1 MYFYWLD
8 DLACAACKDSV
19 AFVIRF
25 LSTRVAQPKQR
36 CRCEREDRTKRDP
49 YRRVRKPRKPVHT
62 INQEPAGT
70 AIQSGQVHERSRSFM
85 ARFLPTQI
93 RRATSRQ
100 TSVFRVRSFVSTCR
114 LWLSNTDGLSRWDS
128 YLALLRS
135 SRVIARSLP
144 RKQNTKNNRCCD
156 DQRGTDAAKIESAR
170 RNGFGQKVTQRRAER
185 AGEDERRPE

>member
-1 MYFYWLD
+1 MKEKIGPKETLT
-8 DLACAACKDSV
+8 V
-19 AFVIRF
+19 VFVNPENRCIP
-25 LSTRVAQPKQR
+25 LTRNPL
-36 CRCEREDRTKRDP
+36 
-49 YRRVRKPRKPVHT
+49 VRQS
-62 INQEPAGT
+62 NQGKFMSE
-70 AIQSGQVHERSRSFM
+70 SRSFM
-85 ARFLPTQI
+85 ARFFPTQI

-135 SRVIARSLP
+135 SRVVARSLP